1 LISREKLLI
10 RCPRILVDK
19 AVHHA
24 LERVSVSPLLLAGR
38 ALPLVI
44 GCQVFILRDLLV
56 QELHLH
62 QLVVMSLPSPI
73 VGLPLIRGG
82 PGCLVKLAAQ
92 PALTLA
98 GRCGD
103 YVAPFEHHL
112 LAGDIAWLF
121 AGLLC
126 LTLAPLLPAL
136 AQRASFPHGRLNTDG
151 GPAQLAYGVTPY
163 ILL

>member
-10 RCPRILVDK
+10 RCPRILVDE

-24 LERVSVSPLLLAGR
+24 LERVSVCPLLLAGR

-44 GCQVFILRDLLV
+44 GCQILILRDLLV
-56 QELHLH
+56 EELHLH
-62 QLVVMSLPSPI
+62 QLVVMSLSSPI
-73 VGLPLIRGG
+73 VGLPLIRSG

-98 GRCGD
+98 GGCGD
-103 YVAPFEHHL
+103 YVAPFEDQL
-112 LAGDIAWLF
+112 LVGYVSWLF

-126 LTLAPLLPAL
+126 LALAPLLPAL
-136 AQRASFPHGRLNTDG
+136 AQRASFTHGRLHADG
-151 GPAQLAYGVTPY
+151 GPAQLAYGVTAC